1 MGRLALVKHFIE
13 ERGIP
18 VNTITA
24 DEMQFLVGC
33 ETDKDSVMLQTPL
46 FSALESNEQEMINYL
61 LDHMEKEEVDN
72 AFFGG
77 TTAL

>member
-1 MGRLALVKHFIE
+1 MYQRVGGAVQAADAGRLALVKHFIE

-46 FSALESNEQEMINYL
+46 FSALESN
-61 LDHMEKEEVDN
+61 VRV
-72 AFFGG
+72 
-77 TTAL
+77 